1 MLITFQ
7 HGEVHGIVGFLRNTE
22 HHLQAVLDLSFT
34 FFAASQQLLN
44 RHTNRNHDNKKICMD
59 TTAEIWYGVSPSA
72 GADTW

>member
-7 HGEVHGIVGFLRNTE
+7 HREVHGIIGFLRNTE
-22 HHLQAVLDLSFT
+22 HHLQAVLDFSFT

-44 RHTNRNHDNKKICMD
+44 THTETMTTRNHGDGHNSS
-59 TTAEIWYGVSPSA
+59 EIWFGGLPSA